1 MLINNRSPLRSLLT
15 LSLVVV
21 LSAYALILGNGPA
34 VRSESKTA
42 STPARTS
49 GIRFEEN
56 RGQFPDHV
64 RFNARGGGGQMFLT
78 NDSSAVFVVRNG
90 ERSTSTAVFMSLEGA
105 EVSNPPVGS
114 DPSTERYNYFLGD
127 DPSRWTTDVQAFG
140 SVTTENIYDGVS
152 IKWYGLD
159 AGSAEYDL
167 IVAPNADPRKIE
179 WRIEGARNVSTDAE
193 GRLVIE
199 TDSGTIRQGKPVT
212 YQEIG
217 GIRSDVESGYRIRAA
232 ATDKISGLDP
242 FFVSFEVGAYDPD
255 QTLVIDPPVSLGYST
270 FLGGTSGDENWAV
283 ATNSSGEAVVCGFTS
298 NATFPTTPGTYDD
311 THNGATDAI
320 VTKFGSTG
328 SSLIFSTYIGGNSNE
343 TCKGIALDSN
353 GNIFITGQTL
363 DSTTDFPTTVGAY
376 DTTHNGSYDAY
387 LAKLNST
394 GSTLVYSTLIGG
406 SNIDYGEGVAVGPT
420 GDAYITGYT
429 NFATL
434 NFPTTPGAFDQTNND
449 SANGFTDGFVVKF
462 DSTGSSLSY
471 STYLG
476 GSCVDAL
483 YSIAVDSTGAAY
495 VTGTTCSTSYPISPG
510 AYDNSISGGGDV
522 VVTKLN
528 PAGSALGY
536 STFIGGAATETGWGI
551 ALVGA
556 DAVITGNTVD
566 AATDYP
572 TTAGVFDTT
581 HNGGEDTFVTRFNS
595 TGTALVASTLLGGSD
610 TDYGESIST
619 DSIGNVYVA
628 GYTLSS
634 NYPVSVGA
642 YDTTPNGTDDV
653 FVTKLNPAMSSLA
666 YSTFVGSTNID
677 RGRAIAV
684 TPNGKAFVA
693 GETYSTGFPTTP
705 GAFSTTYNGNV
716 TDGYLFSLN
725 SPNRGR
731 LDFDGDT
738 KTDISIFRP
747 SNGQW
752 WLDRSTSGLIVTTFG
767 NSSDKLTP
775 ADFTGDG
782 VTDVA
787 FYRPSLGA
795 WFVLR
800 SEDFSFYSFPFGASG
815 DVPVPDDYDGDGK
828 ADAAVFRPSTTTWYI
843 QNSGGGTTIQAFGAA
858 TDFPV
863 PADYDGDGKADIAI
877 FRPSSG
883 QWWLNRSS
891 AGLIVYIFGG
901 PNDKNVQGDYTGDG
915 KADVAIWTPAN
926 GNWYILRSEDA
937 SFYAFPFG
945 ASGDTPAPGDYD
957 GDGKMDAGV
966 FRGSNAT
973 WYLNRSTAGVLIQQ
987 FGASSDLPVPN
998 AYVR

>member
-1 MLINNRSPLRSLLT
+1 MSDKAPLLSFLSI
-15 LSLVVV
+15 SLVLV
-21 LSAYALILGNGPA
+21 LTTSALFFGSAPT
-34 VRSESKTA
+34 VRSEAALAAK
-42 STPARTS
+42 PGRTS
-49 GIRFEEN
+49 TVRFEEN

-64 RFNARGGGGQMFLT
+64 RFNARGGGQMFLT
-78 NDSSAVFVVRNG
+78 NEAATVFVVRN
-90 ERSTSTAVFMSLEGA
+90 EARATATAVFMSLEGA
-105 EVSNPPVGS
+105 AALNPPVGS
-114 DPSTERYNYFLGD
+114 DPSNERYNYFLGD
-127 DPSRWTTDVQAFG
+127 DPSLWTTGVQAFG
-140 SVTTENIYDGVS
+140 SVIAENIYDGVS

-159 AGSAEYDL
+159 AGSAEYDF
-167 IVAPNADPRKIE
+167 IVAPNADPGKIE
-179 WRIEGARNVSTDAE
+179 WRIEGARSVSTDAE
-193 GRLVIE
+193 GNLVIE
-199 TDSGTIRQGKPVT
+199 TDSGTIRQGKPLT
-212 YQEIG
+212 YQEMG
-217 GIRSDVESGYRIRAA
+217 GIRSEVGSAYRIRAS
-232 ATDKISGLDP
+232 ATDRISGSIP
-242 FFVSFEVGAYDPD
+242 YFVSFEVGSYDKN

-270 FLGGTSGDENWAV
+270 FLGGTSADENWAV
-283 ATNSSGEAVVCGFTS
+283 ATNAAGEAVVCGFTS
-298 NATFPTTPGTYDD
+298 NSTFPTTPGTFDD

-320 VTKFGSTG
+320 VTKFDSTG
-328 SSLIFSTYIGGNSNE
+328 STLIFSTYIGGNSNE
-343 TCKGIALDSN
+343 SCKGIALDSN

-394 GSTLVYSTLIGG
+394 GSALVYSTLIGG
-406 SNIDYGEGVAVGPT
+406 SNIDYGEGVAIGPT

-434 NFPTTPGAFDQTNND
+434 NFPTTPGSFDTTNND

-462 DSTGSSLSY
+462 DSTGSNLSY

-495 VTGTTCSTSYPISPG
+495 VTGTSCSTTYPISPG

-536 STFIGGAATETGWGI
+536 STFIGGSGLETGWGI
-551 ALVGA
+551 SLVGT

-572 TTAGVFDTT
+572 TTGAAFDTT
-581 HNGGEDTFVTRFNS
+581 HNGGEDTFATRFNS
-595 TGTALVASTLLGGSD
+595 TGTALVASTLLGGSN
-610 TDYGESIST
+610 TDYGESIAT
-619 DSIGNVYVA
+619 DSIGNVYVT

-634 NYPVSVGA
+634 NYPVSTGA

-666 YSTFVGSTNID
+666 YSTFVGSSNID
-677 RGRAIAV
+677 RGRSIAA
-684 TPNGKAFVA
+684 TPSGKAFIA
-693 GETYSTGFPTTP
+693 GETFSTGFPTTP
-705 GAFSTTYNGNV
+705 GAFSTVYNGNV

-725 SPNRGR
+725 SPNRGWV
-731 LDFDGDT
+731 DFDGDT

-752 WLDRSTSGLIVTTFG
+752 WLDRSTSGLIVHTFG
-767 NSSDKLTP
+767 SSSDKLTP

-787 FYRPSLGA
+787 IFRPSSGG

-800 SEDFSFYSFPFGASG
+800 SEDFSFYSFPFGANG
-815 DVPVPDDYDGDGK
+815 DIPVPEDYDGDGK
-828 ADAAVFRPSTTTWYI
+828 ADAAVFRPSNATWYI

-863 PADYDGDGKADIAI
+863 PADYDGDGKGDIAI
-877 FRPSSG
+877 FRPSNG
-883 QWWLNRSS
+883 QWWLNRST
-891 AGLIVYIFGG
+891 AGLIVHTFG
-901 PNDKNVQGDYTGDG
+901 NASDKNVQGDFTGDG
-915 KADVAIWTPAN
+915 KADIAFFRPST
-926 GNWYILRSEDA
+926 GEWYVLRSED
-937 SFYAFPFG
+937 SSYFSFPFG
-945 ASGDTPAPGDYD
+945 ANGDVPAPGDYD
-957 GDGKMDAGV
+957 GDGRFDSAV
-966 FRGSNAT
+966 FRPSNAT
-973 WYLNRSTAGVLIQQ
+973 WYVQRSTAGLLIQG
-987 FGASSDLPVPN
+987 FGSATDLPVPN
-998 AYVR
+998 FGVRP